1 MLHFGSNVR
10 RRHDPVSSRPDE
22 LNISFSCLSA
32 RWRAFTWLRV
42 QCQGTP
48 QQAYQ
53 SFLVCT
59 TTYCSH
65 CGTPVFGAVFPVGP
79 AGERTGVCSQFT
91 VRQPKCLLR
100 TSSDVTWVIY
110 NLLKFKPQA
119 VYKDLTLYM
128 HSVVQTRCLCVY
140 FGFALLTRGKIFN
153 ISLLIFVVNS
163 FWYNVLLKC
172 LQIDYFK

>member
-119 VYKDLTLYM
+119 VYKDLTLYIK
-128 HSVVQTRCLCVY
+128 TWLFICTLWFKPDVY
-140 FGFALLTRGKIFN
+140 AFILVLLS
-153 ISLLIFVVNS
+153 SLEERYLIFL
-163 FWYNVLLKC
+163 Y
-172 LQIDYFK
+172 